1 MSEKNSNSF
10 YDECE
15 REFLSG
21 VREFFLTDGSEE
33 EKEALL
39 RLKSKHGDVRI
50 FVVDGC
56 MVANEIK

>member
-21 VREFFLTDGSEE
+21 VREFFWQTAQKKKKKRS
-33 EKEALL
+33 
-39 RLKSKHGDVRI
+39 
-50 FVVDGC
+50 
-56 MVANEIK
+56 

>member
-1 MSEKNSNSF
+1 MSKKNNNSF

-33 EKEALL
+33 DKEALL
-39 RLKSKHGDVRI
+39 RIKSEHGDVRI

-56 MVANEIK
+56 MVANELK

>member
-21 VREFFLTDGSEE
+21 VREFFLADGSEE
-33 EKEALL
+33 EALL

-50 FVVDGC
+50 FVADGC
-56 MVANEIK
+56 MVANELK